1 MKVDDDM
8 KNELFIEKQQS
19 SKGLL
24 EIITMQNDCAKVV
37 LISFGAGIY
46 AYEYLGHDL
55 VIVPA
60 SIEAYIKDT
69 AYYGKTIGRTS
80 GRLVMPSFKI
90 DDKVY
95 PIQAYNSPY
104 TQLHGGATGF
114 SKRNFTVTQVDKND
128 KYIKVVL
135 RYISKDLE
143 EGFPG
148 ELTLDVSYQ
157 LNLDGSLDITHEA
170 TSTKDTLCNITNHAY
185 FNFDQN
191 QTTIYNHEIKLNA
204 SKYLDIDDNNIIKAK
219 KDVQNTAFDLR
230 KSTNFKSAIDKMK
243 DTSFKGFDH
252 TWIFDSHKDDLKAS
266 VYDLNTKIGLNLY
279 TSYPTVVI
287 YTHNFA
293 SGIDLKGP
301 FDENA
306 MHSSFTLE
314 CQFEPGGIHHK
325 ELNQA
330 ILRKNDVYHHTI
342 KFEPFK
348 K

>member
-1 MKVDDDM
+1 MKVDVYM
-8 KNELFIEKQQS
+8 KNELLIEKQSS

-24 EIITMQNDCAKVV
+24 EIITMKNDKAEVV
-37 LISFGAGIY
+37 LVSHGAGIFSY
-46 AYEYLGHDL
+46 RYLDHDL
-55 VIVPA
+55 VITPA
-60 SIEAYIKDT
+60 SLEAYIKEK

-90 DDKVY
+90 DDKEY
-95 PIQAYNSPY
+95 TIQAYNSEY

-114 SKRNFTVTQVDKND
+114 SKRNFALTQAEKND
-128 KYIKVVL
+128 EYIKVVL

-148 ELTLDVSYQ
+148 KLTLDVSYQ
-157 LNLDGSLDITHEA
+157 LNLDGSLEITHDA

-185 FNFDQN
+185 FNFDQS
-191 QTTIYNHEIKLNA
+191 QKTIYNHEIKVNA
-204 SKYLDIDDNNIIKAK
+204 SSYLDIDDNNIIKSK
-219 KDVQNTAFDLR
+219 KDVSNTPFDLR
-230 KSTNFKSAIDKMK
+230 EKTNFKTAIDKMK
-243 DTSFKGFDH
+243 NTSFKGFDH
-252 TWIFDSHKDDLKAS
+252 TWIFDSNKNDLKAS
-266 VYDLNTKIGLNLY
+266 VYDTKTKLGLNLY
-279 TSYPTVVI
+279 TTYPAVVI

-293 SGIDLKGP
+293 SGIDLKGN
-301 FDENA
+301 FDKDA

-330 ILRKNDVYHHTI
+330 ILRKDERYHHTI
-342 KFEPFK
+342 KFEPYK

>member
-1 MKVDDDM
+1 MKVDNYM
-8 KNELFIEKQQS
+8 RIELLIEKQPS
-19 SKGLL
+19 SKGLQ
-24 EIITMQNDCAKVV
+24 EIITMKNDMAEVV
-37 LISFGAGIY
+37 LVSNGAGIY
-46 AYEYLGHDL
+46 SYRYLDNDL

-90 DDKVY
+90 DDKEY
-95 PIQAYNSPY
+95 PIKAYNSEY

-114 SKRNFTVTQVDKND
+114 SKRNFVLTQAEKND
-128 KYIKVVL
+128 KFIKVVF

-148 ELTLDVSYQ
+148 KLTLDVSYQ
-157 LNLDGSLDITHEA
+157 LNLDGSLDITHDA
-170 TSTKDTLCNITNHAY
+170 SSTKDTLCNITNHAY
-185 FNFDQN
+185 FNFDQS
-191 QTTIYNHEIKLNA
+191 QATIYDHEIKLNA
-204 SKYLDIDDNNIIKAK
+204 SQYLDIDDNNITKSK
-219 KDVQNTAFDLR
+219 KDVSNTPFDLR
-230 KSTNFKSAIDKMK
+230 TPAPFKFAIDQMK

-252 TWIFDSHKDDLKAS
+252 TWIFDSNKDDLKANA
-266 VYDLNTKIGLNLY
+266 YDPNTKIGLNLY
-279 TSYPTVVI
+279 TSYPAVVI
-287 YTHNFA
+287 YTHNFP

-325 ELNQA
+325 DLNQA
-330 ILRKNDVYHHTI
+330 ILRKNEQYHHII
-342 KFEPFK
+342 KFEPYK

>member
-8 KNELFIEKQQS
+8 KTELLIEKQNT
-19 SKGLL
+19 SKGIL
-24 EIITMQNDCAKVV
+24 EVITMRNKNAEVV
-37 LISFGAGIY
+37 LISYGAGIFSY
-46 AYEYLGHDL
+46 KYLDQDL
-55 VIVPA
+55 VITPA
-60 SIEAYIKDT
+60 TIEDYMKDA

-90 DDKVY
+90 DDKTY
-95 PIQAYNSPY
+95 PIKAYNSEY
-104 TQLHGGATGF
+104 TQLHGGSTGF
-114 SKRNFTVTQVDKND
+114 SKRNFVLSQAERNETL
-128 KYIKVVL
+128 IKVTF

-157 LNLDGSLDITHEA
+157 LNLDGSLDITHDA

-185 FNFDQN
+185 FNFDQKHK
-191 QTTIYNHEIKLNA
+191 TIYNHNIKVNA
-204 SKYLDIDDNNIIKAK
+204 SQYLDIDDNNIIKAK
-219 KDVQNTAFDLR
+219 KDVTNTPFDLR
-230 KSTNFKSAIDKMK
+230 KTINFKKAIEQMK

-252 TWIFDSHKDDLKAS
+252 TWIFDSSKDDVKAS
-266 VYDLNTKIGLNLY
+266 VYDANTQIGLNLY
-279 TSYPTVVI
+279 TSYPAVVI
-287 YTHNFA
+287 YTHNFD
-293 SGIDLKGP
+293 SGVDLNKD
-301 FDENA
+301 FDEHA

-325 ELNQA
+325 DLNQA
-330 ILRKNDVYHHTI
+330 ILRKNELYHHTI